1 MGNLKS
7 DLPSIK
13 TTTRKKSFNMKNNIY
28 PKNYKSLLDLTDTQ
42 VAIKLVKDTF
52 ERELAKE
59 LDLMRVSAPLFVEPE
74 TGLNDN
80 LSGYEKAVSFVVN
93 EDEKN
98 LEIVQSL
105 AKWKRYA
112 LNKYNINGLYTDM
125 NAIRRFEDLDN
136 LHSLYVDQWDWERR
150 LTKEER
156 SLKTLKRIVR
166 KIYRAFCKT
175 YNKIIKNYPVLQSN
189 LPNNIVF
196 IATKELEKRYPSL
209 SRKERENA
217 ICKEYGAVFLIGIGG
232 KLKDGQPHDARAADY
247 DDWKMNGDILLWYE
261 PLQIAFE
268 LSSMGIRVD
277 AESLVKQLKAKGE
290 EYKLEMPYHKQILNG
305 ELPLSI
311 GGGIG
316 QSRLCMYLLKKVHIG
331 EVQSSY
337 WPDEDIKEFKKYNVN
352 LL

>member
-1 MGNLKS
+1 
-7 DLPSIK
+7 
-13 TTTRKKSFNMKNNIY
+13 MKNNIY
-28 PKNYKSLLDLTDTQ
+28 PKNYKSLLNLVDTQ
-42 VAIKLVKDTF
+42 IAIKFVKDTF

-59 LDLMRVSAPLFVEPE
+59 LKLMRVSAPLFVEPE

-80 LSGYEKAVSFVVN
+80 LSGFEKAVNFIVN
-93 EDEKN
+93 EDDTN

-112 LNKYNINGLYTDM
+112 LNKYNIDGLYTDM
-125 NAIRRFEDLDN
+125 NAIRRFEEIDN

-150 LTKEER
+150 LTPEER
-156 SLKTLKRIVR
+156 KMGTLKKVVKRIY
-166 KIYRAFCKT
+166 KAFQKT
-175 YNKIIKNYPVLQSN
+175 YALLIKKYPVLQN
-189 LPNNIVF
+189 DLPKDITFVT
-196 IATKELEKRYPSL
+196 TKELEAKYPKL

-232 KLKDGQPHDARAADY
+232 KLKDGEPHDARAADY
-247 DDWKMNGDILLWYE
+247 DDWKLNGDILLWYE

-268 LSSMGIRVD
+268 LSSMGIRVNKD
-277 AESLVKQLKAKGE
+277 SLLKQLKAKKE
-290 EYKLEMPYHKQILNG
+290 EYKLEMPYHQSILN
-305 ELPLSI
+305 ETLPLSI

-316 QSRLCMYLLKKVHIG
+316 QSRLCMFLLKKVHIG

-337 WPDEDIKEFKKYNVN
+337 WPEEDIKEFKKYNVN

>member
-1 MGNLKS
+1 
-7 DLPSIK
+7 
-13 TTTRKKSFNMKNNIY
+13 MKNNIY
-28 PKNYKSLLDLTDTQ
+28 PKNYKSVLDLVDTQ
-42 VAIKLVKDTF
+42 IAIKLIKDTF

-80 LSGYEKAVSFVVN
+80 LSGVEKAVNFVVN

-112 LNKYNINGLYTDM
+112 LNKYNIDGLYTDM

-150 LTKEER
+150 LTPEER
-156 SLKTLKRIVR
+156 KMGTLKRVVKR
-166 KIYRAFCKT
+166 IYKAFLKT
-175 YNKIIKNYPVLQSN
+175 YKLLIKKYPQLENKD
-189 LPNNIVF
+189 LPKDVVF
-196 IATKELEKRYPSL
+196 VTTKELEAKYPNL

-217 ICKEYGAVFLIGIGG
+217 ICKEYGVVFLIGIGG

-268 LSSMGIRVD
+268 LSSMGIRVNK
-277 AESLVKQLKAKGE
+277 ESLVRQLKVKGE
-290 EYKLEMPYHKQILNG
+290 ECKLEMPYHKQILND
-305 ELPLSI
+305 ELPLSV

-337 WPDEDIKEFKKYNVN
+337 WPEEDIKEFKKYNVN

>member
-1 MGNLKS
+1 MAILRLS
-7 DLPSIK
+7 SQFIEI
-13 TTTRKKSFNMKNNIY
+13 TTRKKLSNMKNNIY
-28 PKNYKSLLDLTDTQ
+28 PNNYKSLLDLVDTQ
-42 VAIKLVKDTF
+42 IAIKLIKDAF

-80 LSGYEKAVSFVVN
+80 LSGFEKAVNFVVN
-93 EDEKN
+93 EDDKN

-150 LTKEER
+150 LSPEER
-156 SLKTLKRIVR
+156 KVGTLKRVVKR
-166 KIYRAFCKT
+166 IYKAFIKT
-175 YNKIIKNYPVLQSN
+175 YNLLVKKYPVLQTE
-189 LPNNIVF
+189 LPKEISFVT
-196 IATKELEKRYPSL
+196 TKELEAKYPNL

-217 ICKEYGAVFLIGIGG
+217 LCKEYGAVFLMQIGN
-232 KLKDGQPHDARAADY
+232 KLKDGEPHDARAADY
-247 DDWKMNGDILLWYE
+247 DDWKLNGDILLWYE

-277 AESLVKQLKAKGE
+277 KDSLVKQLKAKKE
-290 EYKLEMPYHKQILNG
+290 EYKLDLPYHQSILKD

-316 QSRLCMYLLKKVHIG
+316 QSRLCMFLLKKVHIG

-337 WPDEDIKEFKKYNVN
+337 WPKEEIEEFRKHGVE